1 MGKVSIGLR
10 GWRFDEDEVFTDEG
24 EFRPLEEIPQDPRD
38 RLLRLQAL
46 VGSPCDACWLI
57 HGDENIDECTVA
69 AVVYGEPLS
78 EVVLCSEH
86 EADFRYWFA
95 EAGGSRYKGSE
106 ELEDAFHEWFL
117 DGGRAPAGYGGI
129 EHVETDPDDVT
140 EPPDPDPE
148 DLEVEIPGEERERI
162 DLRNMEVTTV
172 EDGSE
177 DEENEKPDEPEDAA
191 VDEVDLDLNRDYPK

>member
-24 EFRPLEEIPQDPRD
+24 EFRPLEEIPPDPRD

-46 VGSPCDACWLI
+46 VGSPCDACWLM
-57 HGDENIDECTVA
+57 HGDENIDECNVTE
-69 AVVYGEPLS
+69 VVYGEPLS

-95 EAGGSRYKGSE
+95 EAGGSQYKGSE
-106 ELEDAFHEWFL
+106 ELEEAFHEWFL
-117 DGGRAPAGYGGI
+117 DGGRAPEGYGGI
-129 EHVETDPDDVT
+129 EHIDTDPTDVP

-148 DLEVEIPGEERERI
+148 DLEVEVPGAERERI

-172 EDGSE
+172 EEGRE
-177 DEENEKPDEPEDAA
+177 DEESDEREDADLDDA
-191 VDEVDLDLNRDYPK
+191 DLDLNRDYPT